1 MVKDDNPE
9 AIENIGLE
17 WLRRRLVNFFTN
29 RVILTGGTG
38 ERGRRTVSVVVRAST
53 GLTFADGV
61 DMAKNARRFPFANS
75 VKVLQD
81 NVVRSGPAAGASYT
95 LVGAL
100 LLFGAVGYALDQWR
114 GTSPWFL
121 VGGLVLGMVVGFY
134 ELVKTTWQR

>member
-1 MVKDDNPE
+1 MP
-9 AIENIGLE
+9 GP
-17 WLRRRLVNFFTN
+17 
-29 RVILTGGTG
+29 
-38 ERGRRTVSVVVRAST
+38 
-53 GLTFADGV
+53 TFADGF

-100 LLFGAVGYALDQWR
+100 LLFGAVGYAVDKWR

-121 VGGLVLGMVVGFY
+121 VGGLMLGMVVGFY
-134 ELVKTTWQR
+134 ELVKTTWPR